1 MKLNRNNYCNKW
13 GVTGNNCSYYTW
25 NRGGKNENKHM
36 FCAVVVPQ
44 LNKFRQIN
52 RQSICDV
59 KSWKASNIFTPCVQ
73 Q

>member
-36 FCAVVVPQ
+36 FCAVSHQ
-44 LNKFRQIN
+44 DW
-52 RQSICDV
+52 QSVSMMLDGVHSNYSGIVIC
-59 KSWKASNIFTPCVQ
+59 ALFTS
-73 Q
+73 